1 MARYTKYTVDKRF
14 RKIGFDISRSTEY
27 YKLERLSSTDQ
38 SKKSFWHKPY
48 STDFV
53 RSDTTQ

>member
-1 MARYTKYTVDKRF
+1 MARHNKYTADKRF

-27 YKLERLSSTDQ
+27 YKLERSSSTDQ
-38 SKKSFWHKPY
+38 SKKSFRHKPY

-53 RSDTTQ
+53 RGDTT